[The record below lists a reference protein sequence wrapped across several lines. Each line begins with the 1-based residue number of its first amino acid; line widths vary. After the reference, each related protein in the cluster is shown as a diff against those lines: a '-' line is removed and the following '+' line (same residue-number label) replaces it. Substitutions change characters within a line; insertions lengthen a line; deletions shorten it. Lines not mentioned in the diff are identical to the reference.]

1 MDTQLYGQLI
11 LIKVQKTINWKRD
24 NLFNK
29 WCWKHW
35 TAASRRMNLGHSY
48 TPHKHKLRVDERPK
62 CEARNHQNQG
72 DFVTSATSGSCTRI
86 SKEKGNK
93 SKSEL
98 YGLHQGRSCHTA
110 VETLNII
117 KRPNKLE
124 KIGMPV
130 YLEHLSLAHEVLE
143 LWD

>member
-11 LIKVQKTINWKRD
+11 LNKVQKTINWKRD

-72 DFVTSATSGSCTRI
+72 DFVTSATNRF
-86 SKEKGNK
+86 
-93 SKSEL
+93 L
-98 YGLHQGRSCHTA
+98 
-110 VETLNII
+110 
-117 KRPNKLE
+117 
-124 KIGMPV
+124 
-130 YLEHLSLAHEVLE
+130 VLE
-143 LWD
+143 SPKGRETKVKMNSMDYTKEGAVLQLWKHST